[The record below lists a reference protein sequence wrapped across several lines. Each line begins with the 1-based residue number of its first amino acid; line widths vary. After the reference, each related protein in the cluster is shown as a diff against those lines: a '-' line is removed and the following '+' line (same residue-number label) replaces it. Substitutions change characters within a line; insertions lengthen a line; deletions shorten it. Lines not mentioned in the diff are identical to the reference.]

1 MPLAQAFAL
10 LAATAFAN
18 PGLTNAGPT
27 YAQRDWLDSLPD
39 EEPAEDNGDG

>member
-10 LAATAFAN
+10 LAATALAN
-18 PGLTNAGPT
+18 PMLTNAGPT

-39 EEPAEDNGDG
+39 PEEATDV